1 MNKIYLTCRM
11 RVRQAPTLS
20 SDVIKI
26 LEKDQIIPVIDI
38 MPKCD
43 GYFWFKVE
51 DGYVAN
57 IEEVFY
63 HSDDYHDTRPIKI
76 YVSDILDQ
84 SVDQTAR
91 AVDEIKK
98 TLDAL

>member
-1 MNKIYLTCRM
+1 M

-20 SDVIKI
+20 SDTIKI

-51 DGYVAN
+51 DG
-57 IEEVFY
+57 
-63 HSDDYHDTRPIKI
+63 
-76 YVSDILDQ
+76 
-84 SVDQTAR
+84 
-91 AVDEIKK
+91 
-98 TLDAL
+98 